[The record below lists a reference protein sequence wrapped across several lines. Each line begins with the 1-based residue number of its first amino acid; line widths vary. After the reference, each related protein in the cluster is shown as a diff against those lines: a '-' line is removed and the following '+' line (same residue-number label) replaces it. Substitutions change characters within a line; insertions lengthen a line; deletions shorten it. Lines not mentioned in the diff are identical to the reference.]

1 MGIQFF
7 QLTEREH
14 MILDIEEGN
23 YRPDVLTEKIN
34 TLALPLEFETAES
47 KRKISFVR
55 NREIKEVW
63 FLNDVI
69 PKEISEINGKLL
81 LNGKEIN
88 FSDLFETLKV
98 KNNYNPPS
106 FYTK

>member
-1 MGIQFF
+1 
-7 QLTEREH
+7 
-14 MILDIEEGN
+14 MILDIPEAN
-23 YRPDVLTEKIN
+23 YKPDVLTYKIN
-34 TLALPLEFETAES
+34 TISLPLELEIGDT

-55 NREIKEVW
+55 DREIRELW

-69 PKEISEINGKLL
+69 PQEINKAGGKLL

-88 FSDLFETLKV
+88 FSDLFESLKV